1 MEALKLILFSLAVIG
16 FFSWYSNYIPQ
27 IESHPPKKISLTA
40 GLGGDEMIEAG
51 ERVFDTKGTCNI
63 CHAIGRPG
71 NRGPDLAGVAIAAAK
86 RKAGFSATDYL
97 LESLLKPTA
106 YLVEGYGAL
115 MPPMGSILT
124 PGEIMV
130 TVAYLQSLGGEVTIG
145 PDEVRRALAEMT
157 AAAAQAK
164 PAQAADA
171 TSGSPGG
178 SAKGGGAAGD
188 RARGEEVYKKNCAPC
203 HGPDPAVDGPVG
215 PRIGGA
221 SAALVEARV
230 LRAGYPPG
238 YQPLRD
244 TRLMPPMPQ
253 LEGELAHLSAFL
265 AR

>member
-1 MEALKLILFSLAVIG
+1 MKLIVFSLAVIG

-27 IESHPPKKISLTA
+27 IESHPPKKISLAA

-51 ERVFDTKGTCNI
+51 ERVFNTKGTCNI

-71 NRGPDLAGVAIAAAK
+71 NRGPDLAGIAITAAK
-86 RKAGFSATDYL
+86 RKAGASATDYL

-106 YLVEGYGAL
+106 FLVQGYGAL
-115 MPPMGSILT
+115 MPPMGNILT

-145 PDEVRRALAEMT
+145 PDEVRRALAAGKAGGR
-157 AAAAQAK
+157 AAVAKPNPTQQAAQA
-164 PAQAADA
+164 
-171 TSGSPGG
+171 
-178 SAKGGGAAGD
+178 GGAAGD
-188 RARGEEVYKKNCAPC
+188 RARGEQVYKQNCAPC

-221 SAALVEARV
+221 SAGLLAERV
-230 LRAGYPPG
+230 LRSGYPPG

-244 TRLMPPMPQ
+244 TSLMPPMPQ